1 MICRVNRKC
10 QQRVTS
16 YIRSNPS
23 SCSIDRI
30 KNQDHYRL
38 GSESIYIWQ
47 FKLKRVTFAIME
59 AANMTEKT
67 EEARAERV
75 QMLKSD
81 TAMKNNPRIVFT
93 AKTHNQNVR
102 EKAKIFLRNKLRILT
117 WIGRYNMEWGINDAI
132 AGITLGLTIIPES
145 IACALL
151 AGLPARYGL
160 CSAFVGPLIY
170 LFFGSIDKVIIGP
183 TSLVALVSVQFTVGK
198 PIEFAFMLTF
208 LSGVVQLIM
217 SSLRMGFIFEFISM
231 PVIKAFSSATAILVI
246 ESQIKVLLGIKYLVA
261 GFLES
266 VKTLFLRYTEANTGD
281 FVMGICAIVFLVLF
295 ELLEKIADRE
305 KVKKVWKVTCRYLSF
320 SRTTLIVLITAI
332 VSYVW
337 LEYEPQVPFTLSK
350 NALSGLPNITL
361 PAFTIETPEKTYSL
375 WDMIAEMNVGI
386 IVIPITGILTNL
398 SIGKLTPK
406 GMVDTN
412 HELLTL
418 GLCNVFGSCFQSM
431 PTSGAFTRYA
441 ISTAC
446 GLKSPMANLYS
457 GIIVLLALIFLSPYF
472 NYIPEATLAAILIC
486 SIFTLLDFKL
496 PLRLWRESRRDF
508 GVWTVCFFVSVLCG
522 VEVGLFVSLIINVAH
537 LLFLWARPEIS
548 IRIQEVDDMQYICVT
563 PGNGIYF
570 PAINHLRAKV
580 LKAAIQAEFQIP
592 VVIDCHKVTG
602 LDFTAAQGF
611 VKLAS
616 GLKCEED
623 DGVESRH
630 GEALLI
636 LYRMDVSL
644 QKLIDNSDNLVFCD
658 NPDKIREFLTQES
671 LRNGV
676 INLKEHIRASIDL
689 GYKIDIEHES

>member
-1 MICRVNRKC
+1 MDLNTGPPRA
-10 QQRVTS
+10 
-16 YIRSNPS
+16 
-23 SCSIDRI
+23 
-30 KNQDHYRL
+30 
-38 GSESIYIWQ
+38 G
-47 FKLKRVTFAIME
+47 
-59 AANMTEKT
+59 EKVG
-67 EEARAERV
+67 ERA
-75 QMLKSD
+75 QMLQGQDATTKH
-81 TAMKNNPRIVFT
+81 PRIVFT
-93 AKTHNQNVR
+93 SKARNQSVGD
-102 EKAKIFLRNKLRILT
+102 KAKRCLRNKLRILN
-117 WIGRYNMEWGINDAI
+117 WIGRYNVEWGINDAI

-261 GFLES
+261 GLIES
-266 VKTLFLRYTEANTGD
+266 VETLFLRYGEANTGD
-281 FVMGICAIVFLVLF
+281 LVMGICAIAFLVLF
-295 ELLEKIADRE
+295 ELLEKVADRG
-305 KVKKVWKVTCRYLSF
+305 KGNRIWKVTCRYLSF
-320 SRTTLIVLITAI
+320 SRTTLIVVITAI

-337 LEYEPQVPFTLSK
+337 LQSEPQVPYALSR

-361 PAFTIETPEKTYSL
+361 PVFTIETPEKTYSF

-386 IVIPITGILTNL
+386 IVIPIIGILTNL

-412 HELLTL
+412 HELMTL

-457 GIIVLLALIFLSPYF
+457 GIIVLLALVFLSPYF

-496 PLRLWRESRRDF
+496 PLRLWRESKRDF
-508 GVWTVCFFVSVLCG
+508 GVWVICFFVSVLCG

-537 LLFLWARPEIS
+537 LLYLWARPEIS
-548 IRIQEVDDMQYICVT
+548 VKIQEVDDMQYICVT

-580 LKAAIQAEFQIP
+580 LKAAMQAEFQIP

-611 VKLAS
+611 VKLAG
-616 GLKCEED
+616 GLKCED
-623 DGVESRH
+623 DEQSGGRST
-630 GEALLI
+630 EALLV
-636 LYRMDVSL
+636 LYRLDVSL
-644 QKLIDNSDNLVFCD
+644 QKLIDNVDNLVFCES
-658 NPDKIREFLTQES
+658 PDKIREFLTQES
-671 LRNGV
+671 LRNGF

-689 GYKIDIEHES
+689 GYKIDMEGES